1 MDVKSTIRSVLPKR
15 VKGFLKGIAWSLV
28 QGDVAASQQAQVR
41 RQLDDYLT
49 RLDFARAITA
59 SIERAA
65 YVEEH
70 MQGAEACASR
80 WDVLDRAVKA
90 AKPAGSILE
99 FGVFDGSS
107 INFIAERVP
116 DAIVHGFDAFR
127 GLPEDW
133 MSYVTKGEVAQ
144 GEFDL
149 QGRPPP
155 VRSNVQLHV
164 GWFDEVLPTFVAK
177 HADTVSFLHIDCDLY
192 SSTKTVLSALG
203 ERIRPGCVIVFDE
216 YVGYPGWQEHEY
228 KALREFLS
236 EYGVDYRYLYYNE
249 NEWQVA
255 VLIV

>member
-1 MDVKSTIRSVLPKR
+1 MDVKPAIRAVLPKR
-15 VKGFLKGIAWSLV
+15 VKGYLKGIAWSLV
-28 QGDVAASQQAQVR
+28 QGDVAASQQTQVR
-41 RQLDDYLT
+41 RLLDDYLT

-59 SIERAA
+59 SIERAS
-65 YVEEH
+65 YVDEH

-90 AKPAGSILE
+90 AGPLGSTLE

-107 INFIAERVP
+107 IDFIAERVP
-116 DAIVHGFDAFR
+116 DATVHGFDAFR

-133 MSYVTKGEVAQ
+133 MSYVTKGAQ
-144 GEFDL
+144 TQGQFDL
-149 QGRPPP
+149 QGQPPR

-164 GWFDEVLPTFVAK
+164 GWFDDVLPDFVAQ
-177 HADTVSFLHIDCDLY
+177 HRDTVSFLHIDCDLY

-203 ERIRPGCVIVFDE
+203 EQIQPGCVIVFDE
-216 YVGYPGWQEHEY
+216 YIGYPGWQEHEY
-228 KALREFLS
+228 KAFQEFVS

-249 NEWQVA
+249 YEWQVA

>member
-1 MDVKSTIRSVLPKR
+1 MDAKSAIRAVLPKR
-15 VKGFLKGIAWSLV
+15 VKGYLKGVAWSLV
-28 QGDVAASQQAQVR
+28 QGEAAAAQRDQIR

-49 RLDFARAITA
+49 QLDFARAITA
-59 SIERAA
+59 SIERAS
-65 YVEEH
+65 YVEQH

-80 WDVLDRAVKA
+80 WDVLDRALKV
-90 AKPAGSILE
+90 AKPEGSVLE

-107 INFIAERVP
+107 IDFIAARVP
-116 DAIVHGFDAFR
+116 DVIVHGFDAFR

-133 MSYVTKGEVAQ
+133 MSYVTKGAQAQ
-144 GEFDL
+144 GQFDL
-149 QGRPPP
+149 EGQPPR

-164 GWFDEVLPTFVAK
+164 GWFNEVLPDFVAK
-177 HADTVSFLHIDCDLY
+177 HRETVSFLHIDCDLY

-203 ERIRPGCVIVFDE
+203 EQIRPGCVIVFDE
-216 YVGYPGWQEHEY
+216 YVGYPGWREHEY
-228 KALREFLS
+228 KAFREFLD